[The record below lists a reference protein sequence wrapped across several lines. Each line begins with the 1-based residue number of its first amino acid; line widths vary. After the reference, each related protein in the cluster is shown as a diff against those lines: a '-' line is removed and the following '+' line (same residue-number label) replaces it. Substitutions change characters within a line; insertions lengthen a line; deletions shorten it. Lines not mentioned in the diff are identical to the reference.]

1 MMILLILVLWT
12 LFHPEIVVT
21 LVVRK
26 TRELERAVLVDDVG
40 VLVLLVQ
47 KTREVETAVVDDVV
61 VVLVSACDA
70 AKCKPY
76 QSSRPR

>member
-1 MMILLILVLWT
+1 
-12 LFHPEIVVT
+12 
-21 LVVRK
+21 
-26 TRELERAVLVDDVG
+26 VDDVG

>member
-1 MMILLILVLWT
+1 
-12 LFHPEIVVT
+12 
-21 LVVRK
+21 
-26 TRELERAVLVDDVG
+26 VDDVG

-61 VVLVSACDA
+61 VVLVSACEA
-70 AKCKPY
+70 AKCSLY